1 MKHILVLAPTG
12 ILMGLLTAMVGLP
25 PKVEL
30 AAWLGLYTLWV
41 VYGVRSNVEAPV
53 RRIAFC
59 GTLAGLFTGSTQ
71 VILMEQYKANNP
83 WFADVFATSSAQDLS
98 TNLLGK
104 GIALGVLFGLITGA
118 LVRWRLS
125 INSKQ

>member
-12 ILMGLLTAMVGLP
+12 ILMGLLTALVGLP
-25 PKVEL
+25 VKVEL

-41 VYGVRSNVEAPV
+41 AYGVRFEVQAPI
-53 RRIAFC
+53 RRMAFC

-83 WFADVFATSSAQDLS
+83 WFSDVFETSTAQDLS

-104 GIALGVLFGLITGA
+104 DIALGVLFGLITGA

-125 INSKQ
+125 LKSNQ